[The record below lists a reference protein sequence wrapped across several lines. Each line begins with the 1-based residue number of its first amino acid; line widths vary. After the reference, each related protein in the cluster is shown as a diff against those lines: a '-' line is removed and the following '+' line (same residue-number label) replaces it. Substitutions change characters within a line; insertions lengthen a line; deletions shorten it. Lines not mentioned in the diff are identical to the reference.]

1 MMTSV
6 EIELRAEM
14 MAMKNVMV
22 LLLGDLREAVAD
34 TDPESEASEL
44 MERLTIV
51 FNKYSATIEARK
63 WSISQVTKP

>member
-1 MMTSV
+1 MTSV

-63 WSISQVTKP
+63 WSISQDTKP